1 MFHSLRIKNFRLI
14 LFSILCLIVLLAI
27 CLLMLRAAPPD
38 TVEIEDEKVGLK
50 IGSDADIEAFIDR
63 CGYTVEGC
71 ISDDEVTV
79 PKTWNDA
86 YTAYNDLQ
94 KQQGF
99 DLRPYKGKTAR
110 KLVYALTDSADQVT
124 VLTTD
129 DRIIAADICAP
140 EQGSSPRPLTG
151 HTPADPTYSE

>member
-1 MFHSLRIKNFRLI
+1 MFHAVRIKNIRLT
-14 LFSILCLIVLLAI
+14 LFSILCLIVFLAI

-50 IGSDADIEAFIDR
+50 IGSDEDIEAFIDR
-63 CGYTVEGC
+63 CGYVVEGC

-110 KLVYALTDSADQVT
+110 KLVYALTDSADRVT

-129 DRIIAADICAP
+129 DRIIAADIC
-140 EQGSSPRPLTG
+140 SPQKGAHQSALIQK
-151 HTPADPTYSE
+151 

>member
-1 MFHSLRIKNFRLI
+1 MFHAVRIKNIRLT
-14 LFSILCLIVLLAI
+14 LFSILCLIVFLAI

-50 IGSDADIEAFIDR
+50 ISSDADIEAFIDR
-63 CGYTVEGC
+63 CGYVVEGC

-110 KLVYALTDSADQVT
+110 KLVYALTDSADRVT

-129 DRIIAADICAP
+129 DRIIAADICLPQENAR
-140 EQGSSPRPLTG
+140 QRALIQQ
-151 HTPADPTYSE
+151 